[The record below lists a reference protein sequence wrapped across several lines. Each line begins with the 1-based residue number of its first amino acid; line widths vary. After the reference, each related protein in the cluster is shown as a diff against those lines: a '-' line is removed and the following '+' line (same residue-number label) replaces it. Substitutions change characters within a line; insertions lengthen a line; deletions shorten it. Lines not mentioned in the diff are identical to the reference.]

1 MSNVNKI
8 KELLEDSSNG
18 IIKSAQVN
26 DSGICRDYLKPLVD
40 SGDIYRYSRG
50 IYIKSDAWED
60 DFYLLQQK
68 YKKGIY
74 YHDTALYLLE
84 YSDCTPI
91 KYTMTFLQGYNCK
104 SLKDEYLIVKH
115 SIDKNY
121 ELGVIEIDSPSG
133 NPILIY
139 DLERTLCDI
148 LKGSGSDIQI
158 INPAMK
164 QYVASK
170 DKNIYMLIK
179 YAKQLHVKN
188 KIVRYLETLL

>member
-18 IIKSAQVN
+18 IITSAQVN

-50 IYIKSDAWED
+50 IYIKNDAWED

-74 YHDTALYLLE
+74 SHDTALYLLG
-84 YSDCTPI
+84 YSDRTPI
-91 KYTMTFLQGYNCK
+91 KYTMTFPQGYNCK

-158 INPAMK
+158 INKAMK
-164 QYVASK
+164 QYAFSK
-170 DKNIYMLIK
+170 DKNIFKLMQ
-179 YAKQLHVKN
+179 YAEQLHVKN
-188 KIVRYLETLL
+188 KVVRYLEILL